1 MQPSRPPAALSLSA
15 PRSLPCSFA
24 ASSSA
29 VNKPTTGF
37 VVSVG
42 DGYNAKTGK
51 RVPID
56 IAVGDRVVYS
66 KYAGT
71 EVSTDEAD
79 QILLKAED
87 VIGTLEGDDIA
98 KLKPFSDRVLIAKAA
113 LAGATSGGVL
123 LPTSSADGVPTGR
136 VVASGPGRLDE
147 DGVREPFALPAG
159 AAVLYAQFAGVEFE
173 PAKGDK
179 ASGYVVVR
187 KDDVIMRLE

>member
-1 MQPSRPPAALSLSA
+1 
-15 PRSLPCSFA
+15 
-24 ASSSA
+24 

-71 EVSTDEAD
+71 EVSTDETD

-113 LAGATSGGVL
+113 LSGATSGGVL
-123 LPTSSADGVPTGR
+123 LPTSSSDGVPTGR

-147 DGVREPFALPAG
+147 DGVRQALALPAG
-159 AAVLYAQFAGVEFE
+159 AAVLYTQFSGVEFE